1 MYCLPL
7 NRVELISLVPPV
19 TVGTGAVLVSVTD
32 AEDGIEELS
41 TLETVVLS
49 AEAAGDVEAA
59 SLVVD
64 GESVVAGASPSSS
77 CRGSGCATPA
87 KTMLKHRKKQ
97 RATPHILGS

>member
-1 MYCLPL
+1 M
-7 NRVELISLVPPV
+7 
-19 TVGTGAVLVSVTD
+19 TVGIGAVLVSVTD
-32 AEDGIEELS
+32 TEDGIEELS
-41 TLETVVLS
+41 TSETVVLS

-64 GESVVAGASPSSS
+64 GESVVVAASPSPS